1 MFKKVLAFMLCLA
14 LVFSLAG
21 CSLFNKDYVASDTEY
36 IDITSTVSSKPVEEK
51 YVINPLTG
59 VKDLPKEKANTRP
72 VAVMI
77 NNISVAQRVQT
88 GLNAADIIYETEV
101 EGGITRLMAVYK
113 DLSSVGQIG
122 SIRSARYPY
131 VDLALGH
138 NAIYLHCGQDNRY
151 CRPHLRDIDD
161 MSVDTGTKGAKRIR
175 NGLAVEHTL
184 FIFGNEIWNT
194 IASKFKTEATT
205 PVWQN
210 FATDGSPVTPTGGG
224 ADEVQIPFPVLKTVF
239 KYDSTTGLYNRYSR
253 GNLMKDD
260 VTKEN
265 VAVKN
270 VFILMTSIT
279 NYPDGKHRK
288 VALNGGSGY
297 YITNGT
303 YTPISWQKNGEK
315 APVKMTTVAGGDLNV
330 NPGRSWVCLPN
341 SATCKPIITSKK
353 PAESTTSSTQSK

>member
-1 MFKKVLAFMLCLA
+1 MFKKVLVFTVCLS
-14 LVFSLAG
+14 LVLSLAG
-21 CSLFNKDYVASDTEY
+21 CSLFSKDYVASDTEY
-36 IDITSTVSSKPVEEK
+36 IDITESKAEPVEEK
-51 YVINPLTG
+51 FVRNPLTG
-59 VKDLPKEKANTRP
+59 VKNLPKEKANSRP
-72 VAVMI
+72 VAIMI

-138 NAIYLHCGQDNRY
+138 DAVYLHCGQDNKY
-151 CRPHLRDIDD
+151 CRPHLKDIDD
-161 MSVDTGTKGAKRIR
+161 MSVDSGTKGAKRIR

-184 FIFGNEIWNT
+184 FLFGNEIWNT
-194 IASKFKTEATT
+194 IASKFRTEAKTS
-205 PVWQN
+205 PWQN
-210 FATDGSPVTPTGGG
+210 FATDGTLVTPTGGG

-239 KYDSTTGLYNRYSR
+239 KYDKSTGLYSRYSR
-253 GNLMKDD
+253 GELMKDN
-260 VTKEN
+260 VTKES
-265 VAVKN
+265 VTVKN
-270 VFILMTSIT
+270 VFILMTTIT
-279 NYPDGKHRK
+279 TYPDGKHRR

-303 YTPISWQKNGEK
+303 YTPIKWQKNGEK
-315 APVKMTTVAGGDLNV
+315 SPVKMTTVAGGELKV

-341 SATCKPIITSKK
+341 SKTCKPVITSNQ
-353 PAESTTSSTQSK
+353 PAASTTSSKQSK